1 MTEPRLADSPA
12 ASSSPAP
19 RSPSLLGAVFAVE
32 LRRQWLSPG
41 AIAAYALAALPVLA
55 GVGITLA
62 RAFTQAHGMHAGA
75 INSGPNAS
83 RIFSGVFDG
92 LVLRTA
98 IFFGC
103 AWMFIRVFRAE
114 SGAKS
119 LHYALLTPVSRPVL
133 LWGKYLAAWAGAA
146 ILFIISTLL
155 SLALITPHG
164 FPAGHAAGYAGI
176 AVLACAAYGAVF
188 LLFGLL
194 WRNPVIPVLVFF
206 GWEAILLFLPP
217 WLQRI
222 SVLFYLH
229 SLLPVPL
236 LAGSIA
242 VVAAPA
248 STATAIITL
257 LAAAVVLVL
266 ISARRAQRMEIAYAK
281 ED

>member
-1 MTEPRLADSPA
+1 MIEPRPAESPA
-12 ASSSPAP
+12 APSPS

-41 AIAAYALAALPVLA
+41 AIAVYALAALPVLA
-55 GVGITLA
+55 GVGIVLA
-62 RAFTQAHGMHAGA
+62 RAFTQAHGIHASG
-75 INSGPNAS
+75 INNGPDAA
-83 RIFSGVFDG
+83 RIFSGIFDG
-92 LVLRTA
+92 LILRTA

-119 LHYALLTPVSRPVL
+119 LHYALLTPVPRPVL

-146 ILFIISTLL
+146 ILFILSTLA
-155 SLALITPHG
+155 SLALITPRG
-164 FPAGHAAGYAGI
+164 FPAAQAAAYAGI

-194 WRNPVIPVLVFF
+194 WRNPVIPVLIFF

-242 VVAAPA
+242 VIAAPA
-248 STATAIITL
+248 STVAAIASL
-257 LAAAVVLVL
+257 LIAALVLVL
-266 ISARRAQRMEIAYAK
+266 LSARRAQRLEIAYAK